1 LVYNL
6 VKAVRAV
13 YKTQQRKTLFTSNF
27 YQIYIGCYLKTRY
40 FSRVA
45 STFHQIILPSLTKYF
60 TKTMKAHFHKIPNTL
75 QNSFSIRH
83 DIKPD
88 FGDLWHY
95 HPELELHYVIK
106 GEGLRFVGD
115 NISNF
120 AGGEMVFL
128 GENLPHNWRCK
139 EEYLQN
145 NPDQNTEVMVI
156 HFLPDCLGKN
166 MLSLPEA
173 YLIPKLYE
181 KAKSG
186 MVIHGKTKE
195 KLVELMQRGLEA
207 TNIDRI
213 IILLTILKIL
223 GETDEYSQIVNSK
236 NTFLHSNESEILRIN
251 KICNYTLTHYKND
264 ITLQE
269 VASLSNLSVTSFC
282 RYFKLVT
289 KKTYYDFLIE
299 TRVSHACRFLIENK
313 LPTEV
318 ICFDCGFNNVSNFY
332 RHFKNVTGLTP
343 LDYKRK
349 YLS

>member
-1 LVYNL
+1 
-6 VKAVRAV
+6 
-13 YKTQQRKTLFTSNF
+13 
-27 YQIYIGCYLKTRY
+27 
-40 FSRVA
+40 
-45 STFHQIILPSLTKYF
+45 
-60 TKTMKAHFHKIPNTL
+60 
-75 QNSFSIRH
+75 
-83 DIKPD
+83 
-88 FGDLWHY
+88 
-95 HPELELHYVIK
+95 LHYVIK

-120 AGGEMVFL
+120 APDEMVLL

-139 EEYLQN
+139 DDYSQN
-145 NPDQNTEVMVI
+145 NPDLNTEVMAI
-156 HFLPDCLGKN
+156 HFLPDCLGKH
-166 MLSLPEA
+166 MLTLPEA
-173 YLIPKLYE
+173 YLIPKLFE

-186 MVIHGKTKE
+186 MIIHGETKD
-195 KLVELMQRGLEA
+195 KLVELMRVALKA

-213 IILLTILKIL
+213 IILLNILKTL
-223 GETDEYSQIVNSK
+223 AETDEYDQIINSS
-236 NTFLHSNESEILRIN
+236 NTFYQSNESEILRIN
-251 KICNYTLTHYKND
+251 KICNYTLSHYKND
-264 ITLQE
+264 ITLQD

-299 TRVSHACRFLIENK
+299 IRVSHACRFLIENK

-318 ICFDCGFNNVSNFY
+318 ICFECGFNNVSNFY